1 MDNPND
7 TSRRRDPFE
16 ELNRKVE
23 QAMEE
28 VRPKLRRA
36 FEELEQRVDAAVEEL
51 RPRVD
56 EARSRARPKV
66 DEFVADFQP
75 RVDSVLSR
83 MQSALDSLRRD
94 LDTRA
99 NRAEAR
105 RAGAAPGAAD
115 APWPEDEDGAQKAA
129 DPPKEDTPEWPTR
142 DGREYTSGEEDR
154 GGPTGV

>member
-1 MDNPND
+1 MTDPND

-23 QAMEE
+23 QALEE

-36 FEELEQRVDAAVEEL
+36 FEELEERVDAAVEEL
-51 RPRVD
+51 KPRVE
-56 EARSRARPKV
+56 EARSRARPRV

-83 MQSALDSLRRD
+83 MQAALDSLRRE

-99 NRAEAR
+99 SRAEAR
-105 RAGAAPGAAD
+105 RAGAAAGG
-115 APWPEDEDGAQKAA
+115 PWPEDEDGAQKAS